1 MFWHWKT
8 PGRRKA
14 CISARV
20 RCPILSASLYRTL
33 RGGQTGLVC
42 HLRISEMGHDFLH
55 GGGSAA
61 DSGDYRREDASVSEI
76 VSPQRFSPRELA
88 KTAAMG
94 AKAVKYIGKRLFQIP
109 KSTVRDLKPGH
120 GAVVRTAAGK
130 MGVYRDEEGKFHAVS
145 GPAQIPATGS
155 SADTIDG

>member
-1 MFWHWKT
+1 MT
-8 PGRRKA
+8 SSMAAALLLTAEITGE
-14 CISARV
+14 
-20 RCPILSASLYRTL
+20 RT
-33 RGGQTGLVC
+33 
-42 HLRISEMGHDFLH
+42 
-55 GGGSAA
+55 
-61 DSGDYRREDASVSEI
+61 SVSEI

-145 GPAQIPATGS
+145 PRPDSRYRFFCRYHRRVTKVKTAPLLQVRANKYPYF
-155 SADTIDG
+155 

>member
-1 MFWHWKT
+1 MAAALLT
-8 PGRRKA
+8 A
-14 CISARV
+14 EI
-20 RCPILSASLYRTL
+20 
-33 RGGQTGLVC
+33 TGE
-42 HLRISEMGHDFLH
+42 RMP
-55 GGGSAA
+55 
-61 DSGDYRREDASVSEI
+61 VSEI

-94 AKAVKYIGKRLFQIP
+94 AKAVKYIRKRLFQIP

-145 GPAQIPATGS
+145 PPLS
-155 SADTIDG
+155 PSWLSAFLESGREKLGLPVPWFPV

>member
-1 MFWHWKT
+1 MT
-8 PGRRKA
+8 SSMAAALLTAEITG
-14 CISARV
+14 ARM
-20 RCPILSASLYRTL
+20 P
-33 RGGQTGLVC
+33 
-42 HLRISEMGHDFLH
+42 
-55 GGGSAA
+55 
-61 DSGDYRREDASVSEI
+61 VSEI

-130 MGVYRDEEGKFHAVS
+130 MGIYRDEEGKFHAVS
-145 GPAQIPATGS
+145 PRCPHLGCQLSWNPDEKSWDCPCHGSRFDYDGNLLSGPTQIPATGS

>member
-1 MFWHWKT
+1 MT
-8 PGRRKA
+8 SSMA
-14 CISARV
+14 EALLTAEI
-20 RCPILSASLYRTL
+20 
-33 RGGQTGLVC
+33 TGE
-42 HLRISEMGHDFLH
+42 SP
-55 GGGSAA
+55 
-61 DSGDYRREDASVSEI
+61 SVSEL
-76 VSPQRFSPRELA
+76 VSPQRFSPRELT

-145 GPAQIPATGS
+145 PPLS
-155 SADTIDG
+155 PSWLSAFLESGRKKLGLPVPRFPV

>member
-1 MFWHWKT
+1 MT
-8 PGRRKA
+8 SSMA
-14 CISARV
+14 AALLLTMEI
-20 RCPILSASLYRTL
+20 
-33 RGGQTGLVC
+33 TGE
-42 HLRISEMGHDFLH
+42 SP
-55 GGGSAA
+55 
-61 DSGDYRREDASVSEI
+61 SVSEI

-145 GPAQIPATGS
+145 PPLS
-155 SADTIDG
+155 PSWLSAFLESGRKKLGLPVPRFPV